1 MAGQSQMQKDPLA
14 DISIFDHEA
23 FLFYCVKFS
32 EVLGVDALVAIVSK
46 DRTISYTQKVKV
58 IEHIISTEAD
68 LGVVESSWKHCL
80 LYLFLSGAIPE
91 EVFRR

>member
-46 DRTISYTQKVKV
+46 DRTISYT
-58 IEHIISTEAD
+58 
-68 LGVVESSWKHCL
+68 
-80 LYLFLSGAIPE
+80 
-91 EVFRR
+91 